1 MKIKDIKTMLSTIY
15 EVNNVDSGYWYWFW
29 KLYNIVID
37 MFNYDNL
44 PEGISKETIENNLI
58 MLGYCSFIRRKNGE
72 MFNPFSRIFDFDE
85 NYQPIK
91 MVFANPRIT
100 DYHTYRIGKDCE
112 VVYNTSMKYRVWN
125 LKVDG
130 SLLTFLG
137 RYARQLSDIEATA
150 NIYSVNCRTTGY
162 PVADGEA
169 TANSIKAF
177 FDKISIGER
186 AVISDDSIINRFRN
200 VDIHNPMI
208 KDGINDWLIAR
219 DKILEAFFR
228 DIGIKMNN
236 PKKAQVNEEELT
248 VNNQLLLISVEDML
262 KARKEGIEKVNK
274 MFNLNIE
281 VSLNEKFDVETFN
294 SESVVIENV

>member
-1 MKIKDIKTMLSTIY
+1 MKIKDIKAKLETIY
-15 EVNNVDSGYWYWFW
+15 QVNDVDSGYWYWFW

-37 MFNYDNL
+37 MFNYENL
-44 PEGISKETIENNLI
+44 PDEVTKESIENNLI
-58 MLGYCSFIRRKNGE
+58 MLGYCGFLKRKGKIYT
-72 MFNPFSRIFDFDE
+72 PFSRVFDFDWK
-85 NYQPIK
+85 YQPTK
-91 MVFANPRIT
+91 LVYANPRIT
-100 DYHTYRIGKDCE
+100 DYHTYKIGYDCE

-125 LKVDG
+125 LKVDSG
-130 SLLTFLG
+130 LFSFLG
-137 RYARQLSDIEATA
+137 RYARQLSDVEATA
-150 NIYSVNCRTTGY
+150 NIYSVNCRATGY

-177 FDKISIGER
+177 FDKLSIGER
-186 AVISDDSIINRFRN
+186 AVISDDSIINKFRN
-200 VDIHNPMI
+200 VDIHNPNI

-248 VNNQLLLISVEDML
+248 VNNQLLLISIEDML
-262 KARKEGIEKVNK
+262 KARKEGIEKVNN
-274 MFNLNIE
+274 MFNLNISVE
-281 VSLNEKFDVETFN
+281 LNEKFDVESFD